1 MQYLPPPTWASRA
14 NDESGTSTSS
24 GNASA
29 TTTLYQDTNPNGAN
43 YLDRRHALVG
53 ANCMVNSLGGSVA
66 KVISGTSHLD
76 NLVDKDLTNYVSTSS
91 AITVDL
97 ALSPSFSIKDLKHTY
112 AANTTAGFV
121 ISFSKSLLN
130 LGLVG
135 LPYQIVFYLN
145 GTEQGRVNCTQSSG
159 GLLNL
164 NVLQISGENITCELT
179 AQAPKQFNEIALCAV
194 SGANVDVLKQT
205 NIYYGFVGKN
215 GKYYL
220 DTDLE
225 AFKKAVGYTGNV
237 TVKTEKYIGTLKQ
250 SGNLDD
256 SGNLMDNND
265 KTECKLV
272 PEVGVANEADV
283 ILSTD
288 DGTKLIKPGMTVGF
302 QSTSIS
308 LAGLAKYS
316 QMRFYQY
323 DNNKYTE
330 IDPSHYGSF
339 SLLGVNL
346 SGSHTDVTRTLSSND
361 EPCNA
366 FGYQV
371 NGALNVGG
379 TNLSRA
385 FITLAPSID
394 DDLNLYVSAD
404 RSICDEQQSVT
415 LHSKEPVTW
424 ECKSYPQGYNSSNPL
439 KLENAEDGLSCK
451 VSNFVYQGEYVFKAT
466 AKDGSRRTATTKVTY
481 GVSPIINTAIR
492 PWVNNFTEKGVTYNT
507 DIKAYKEKYEIFSAA
522 LLPDITKNGGNLVTP
537 SLDDYASVGG
547 ASIGSDQMLLGVIR
561 SSEFKETQKLT
572 VGFVTRTQWSALNLN
587 LLKGLSV
594 KVYNAGAPVDEVSS
608 NNVHFKVL
616 SADAINGQNY
626 VTTEYSVEID
636 ANHPFDAITLW
647 NEGLLGVDISK
658 IDVYYAFV
666 EPSVLAQ
673 QYKDNVS
680 QTWQT
685 ISHSTTGASID
696 ASRLNNFGVAQ
707 VIATA
712 KDLTNIIDDD
722 HSNYATI
729 AGVANVACN
738 NTIAVKLGKLY
749 EGGHQVK
756 IITANEDWL
765 SVNVGDAIA
774 LHAYKDG
781 TEVATKTNWSV
792 LDLNVIGGSN
802 NESEIL
808 WTPTDEKTKKP
819 VDFDEIGISFPGV
832 AKVAPVLWIYG
843 IQVTND
849 ADGDG
854 IPDVNDDESC
864 DNPYLI
870 DENESEL
877 NKDHDY
883 VHGKLNLRR
892 YMKPDLNVWHDG
904 QWFSICLPVDLTFNQ
919 FISAFGNKAMLG
931 KPTDFIMGQDG
942 TLVFDIDEVY
952 GNNVLLH
959 KDTPYIIR
967 LGDAQQ
973 LEDCDNVLA
982 NELKKNND
990 GIINPVNSV
999 YKIQGVSYDI
1009 SQNGKDGPNAI
1020 PCGHKFETKVPSVTW
1035 YGTYKKETSLQKGF
1049 YTFTN
1054 GILTKYTN
1062 RGNEHFRGLRC
1073 YMYEDPNATG
1083 GNAKPFDVSIFGKKE
1098 NVTTGIHDIEKDMS
1112 EKSGNIYTIGGQL
1125 IKENASTTEG
1135 LPMGVYIWNN
1145 KKVIIK

>member
-1 MQYLPPPTWASRA
+1 
-14 NDESGTSTSS
+14 
-24 GNASA
+24 
-29 TTTLYQDTNPNGAN
+29 
-43 YLDRRHALVG
+43 
-53 ANCMVNSLGGSVA
+53 MVNRLGGSVA
-66 KVISGTSHLD
+66 KVISGSSNLD

-97 ALSPSFSIKDLKHTY
+97 AVSPSFSIKDLKHTY
-112 AANTTAGFV
+112 AAKTTAGFV
-121 ISFSKSLLN
+121 ISFSRTLLN
-130 LGLVG
+130 LQLVG

-145 GTEQGRVNCTQSSG
+145 GKEQGRVKCTQSSG

-164 NVLQISGENITCELT
+164 NVLQISGDNITCELT
-179 AQAPKQFNEIALCAV
+179 AQAPEQFNEIALCAV
-194 SGANVDVLKQT
+194 SGANVNVLKQT

-225 AFKKAVGYTGNV
+225 AFKKAIGYQKTV
-237 TVKTEKYIGTLKQ
+237 TVKTEKYIGKLHSIK
-250 SGNLDD
+250 DD
-256 SGNLMDNND
+256 SGNLIDNITTNV
-265 KTECKLV
+265 CKLV
-272 PEVGVANEADV
+272 PELLDPAEVDV
-283 ILSTD
+283 ILSTE

-302 QSTSIS
+302 QTTDVNLLSVI
-308 LAGLAKYS
+308 GYS
-316 QMRFYQY
+316 KMRLYQY
-323 DNNKYTE
+323 DSSSSTYNE
-330 IDPSHYGSF
+330 IDANNSGSF
-339 SLLGVNL
+339 NLLGLNL
-346 SGSHTDVTRTLSSND
+346 SGSHSDVTRTLGNNLQD
-361 EPCNA
+361 CNA

-371 NGALNVGG
+371 NKLISIGG
-379 TNLSRA
+379 VNISRA
-385 FITLAPSID
+385 FITLPPSID

-424 ECKSYPQGYNSSNPL
+424 ECKSYPHGYNSSNPL

-466 AKDGSRRTATTKVTY
+466 TKDGSGRTATTKVTY

-492 PWVNNFTEKGVTYNT
+492 PWVNNFTERGVTYNT
-507 DIKAYKEKYEIFSAA
+507 DIKAYKEKYKIFSAA

-537 SLDDYASVGG
+537 SLDDYASIGG
-547 ASIGSDQMLLGVIR
+547 ASIASDQMLLGVIR
-561 SSEFKETQKLT
+561 SSEFKENQKLT

-594 KVYNAGAPVDEVSS
+594 KVYNAGAQVDEVSS

-819 VDFDEIGISFPGV
+819 VDFDEIGISFPSV

-877 NKDHDY
+877 NKNHDF

-892 YMKPDLNVWHDG
+892 YMQPDLYKWPDG

-919 FISAFGNKAMLG
+919 FVSTFGNNARLG
-931 KPTDFIMGQDG
+931 KPMDFIMGDDR
-942 TLVFDIDEVY
+942 TLIFDIDEVY

-982 NELKKNND
+982 NELKDNNE
-990 GIINPVNSV
+990 GIAYPVDKV

-1035 YGTYKKETSLQKGF
+1035 YGTYKKETKLQKGF

-1062 RGNEHFRGLRC
+1062 RGNDHFRGLRC
-1073 YMYEDPNATG
+1073 YMYEDPNAKG
-1083 GNAKPFDVSIFGKKE
+1083 GNAKPFDISIFGQKE
-1098 NVTTGIHDIEKDMS
+1098 NIMTGILDLEKGMRDNN
-1112 EKSGNIYTIGGQL
+1112 GNIYTISGQL